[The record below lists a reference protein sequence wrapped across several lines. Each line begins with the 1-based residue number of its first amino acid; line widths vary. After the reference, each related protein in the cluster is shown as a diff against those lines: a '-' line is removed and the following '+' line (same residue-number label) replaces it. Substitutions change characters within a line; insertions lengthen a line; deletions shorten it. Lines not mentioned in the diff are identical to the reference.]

1 MDLGIL
7 MLDLAGVTLSTED
20 RERLNHP
27 SVGGVILFSRN
38 FEAPGQLAAFVVAI
52 HALRNPP
59 LLVAVDHE
67 GGRVQRFRE
76 GFTLVPA
83 AGRLGRG
90 YDESPGEA
98 CVAAQTAGWVMASE
112 LRAVGV
118 DFSFTP
124 VLDLDLGISKVIG
137 DRSFHREPQAVIAL
151 AKAYIEGMNRA
162 GMAATGKHFPGHGSV
177 AADSHVAVP
186 VDDRPLIEVRARDLV
201 PFAGL
206 APSLGGIMPA
216 HVVYPACDPL
226 PAGFSPFWLSE
237 VLRKE
242 IGFEG
247 AIFSDDLS
255 MAGAGVLGGMSERA
269 EAAVAAGCDMILVCN
284 DVQGADRLLD
294 SMRVARS
301 SERQR
306 RLNAMRGRAV
316 GPRNLA
322 DEPEYAEAQRVL
334 SRIA

>member
-7 MLDLAGVTLSTED
+7 MLDLAGVSLSMED
-20 RERLNHP
+20 RERLKHP
-27 SVGGVILFSRN
+27 AVGGVILFSRN
-38 FEAPGQLAAFVVAI
+38 FEAPGQLAAFVAAI

-83 AGRLGRG
+83 AGRIGRD
-90 YDESPGEA
+90 YDESPSEA
-98 CVAAQTAGWVMASE
+98 CVAAKIAGWVMASE
-112 LRAVGV
+112 LRSIGV
-118 DFSFTP
+118 DFSFAP
-124 VLDLDLGISKVIG
+124 VLDLDLGMSKVIG
-137 DRSFHREPQAVIAL
+137 DRSFHREPQAVMAL

-177 AADSHVAVP
+177 TADSHVAVP
-186 VDDRPLIEVRARDLV
+186 VDDRPLAEVRARDLV

-206 APSLGGIMPA
+206 GPCLGGIMPA
-216 HVVYPACDPL
+216 HVVYSACDPL
-226 PAGFSPFWLSE
+226 PAGFSPFWLGE

-242 IGFEG
+242 IGFQG

-255 MAGAGVLGGMSERA
+255 MAGAGVLGGMRERA

-284 DVQGADRLLD
+284 DVNGADQVLD
-294 SMRVARS
+294 SMRVGRS

-306 RLNAMRGRAV
+306 RLAAMRGRAV
-316 GPRNLA
+316 GPENLA
-322 DEPEYAEAQRVL
+322 DEPEYTEARRVL
-334 SRIA
+334 ARIA